1 MNTSRD
7 RVFVSKLES
16 FPDTLD
22 YSLSSEEARSSSEL
36 VLWKYINHHH
46 VAGAAPQNP
55 NFQAEIT
62 SFKPYA
68 ISFTAARRTS
78 DGPFE

>member
-22 YSLSSEEARSSSEL
+22 HSLSSEEAEL

-55 NFQAEIT
+55 NFQAEII
-62 SFKPYA
+62 SSKPYA